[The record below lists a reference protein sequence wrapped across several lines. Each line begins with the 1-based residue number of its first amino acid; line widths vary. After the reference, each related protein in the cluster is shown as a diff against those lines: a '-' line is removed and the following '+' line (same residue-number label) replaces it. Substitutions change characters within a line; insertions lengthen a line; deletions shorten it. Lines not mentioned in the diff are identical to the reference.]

1 MLENS
6 GFKVRFRRWSEET
19 TNFCKVA
26 GREGLPSFG
35 PTGRSCCADGDRFVS
50 LGECASLKRFL
61 AQCKS
66 EVRFSVGVRSVV
78 NLAGLLGF
86 RLGTSFGGNFGVG
99 VVFLLTALLQLTT

>member
-1 MLENS
+1 MERRNDEFLQ
-6 GFKVRFRRWSEET
+6 GCWARRFAQFWPDWKELFGV
-19 TNFCKVA
+19 FC
-26 GREGLPSFG
+26 
-35 PTGRSCCADGDRFVS
+35 CCADGDRFVS
-50 LGECASLKRFL
+50 LGECANLKKFL

-99 VVFLLTALLQLTT
+99 DVFLLTALLQRTT